1 MTLLKQIKAEK
12 DYIIHLRRA
21 FHRYPELS
29 LKEYKTTER
38 IEAELDR
45 WGISHQ
51 RIGETGVYGVIKGS
65 RPGDGVIALRAD
77 IDALPITETNQ
88 TEYTSQ
94 NPGVMHACGHDAHNA
109 CLLGAAK
116 VLAANKD
123 HFGGEIRLIFQP
135 AEEVGQC
142 AGDFIDAGVLIGAE
156 RVFGLH
162 VAPDLESGI
171 IGVRPG
177 ANNASVDHFVIRFNG
192 RAAHVSTPQ
201 RGVDALY
208 IASQFV
214 VAVQAMVTRCTAPT
228 DPVIIGIGKLTAGT
242 GYNIVAGSAELE
254 GTTRATSIETRE
266 LLRKQVEDTARQLA
280 ALYGGTADVTWTDYA
295 SPLINDSDVCLEVA
309 GVAVDLWGESHVTG
323 DRELSLG
330 GDNFA
335 EFLLEV
341 PGVYAYIGTANKEKP
356 ATLRAAHN
364 DGFDID
370 EDSLVPGAALY
381 AEYAYRWLKGEM
393 GDDHNGSCQ

>member
-1 MTLLKQIKAEK
+1 MEIREVDENMTLLKQIEAEK
-12 DYIIHLRRA
+12 DYITHLRRE
-21 FHRYPELS
+21 FHRNPELS
-29 LKEYKTTER
+29 LKEYKTAER
-38 IEAELDR
+38 IEAELDK

-51 RIGETGVYGVIKGS
+51 RIGATGVYGIIKGS
-65 RPGDGVIALRAD
+65 QPGDRVIALRAD
-77 IDALPITETNQ
+77 IDALPITETNL

-116 VLAANKD
+116 VLAANKE

-142 AGDFIDAGVLIGAE
+142 ADDFIDAKVLVGAE

-162 VAPDLESGI
+162 VAPDLDCGI
-171 IGVRPG
+171 IGVKPG
-177 ANNASVDHFVIRFNG
+177 VNNASVDHFAIRFNG
-192 RAAHVSTPQ
+192 KAAHVSTPQ

-214 VAVQAMVTRCTAPT
+214 VAVQAMVTRCTSPI

-242 GYNIVAGSAELE
+242 GYNIVAGSAQME
-254 GTTRATSIETRE
+254 GTTRTTSIETRE
-266 LLRKQVEDTARQLA
+266 LVRKQVEDTARQIA
-280 ALYGGTADVTWTDYA
+280 ILYGGTTEVVWTDYA
-295 SPLINDSDVCLEVA
+295 SPLINDSRVSLEVA
-309 GVAVDLWGESHVTG
+309 GVIEELWGKDHVIN
-323 DRELSLG
+323 DRALSLG

-341 PGVYAYIGTANKEKP
+341 PGAYAYVGTRNPEKP

-370 EDSLVPGAALY
+370 EESLVPGAALY
-381 AEYAYRWLKGEM
+381 AEYAYRWLKREL
-393 GDDHNGSCQ
+393 